1 MQLSKFQ
8 TLITW
13 PVDDILS
20 WGKDQ
25 MVSFNEYY
33 ELYKYEENIIFF
45 TRRLITAG
53 L

>member
-33 ELYKYEENIIFF
+33 ELYKYEENIFF
-45 TRRLITAG
+45 SPAD
-53 L
+53 